1 MSKFIIHVSP
11 HRYVCTWLLCSHFF
25 LLFFP
30 LETYNEISSFYCQK
44 IHVRP
49 PRAGKESGEIQLGAH
64 GETQEG
70 YASNFVSM
78 MSLLAH
84 MMCRSDTSLTYNRRG
99 CYLPLPISCQ
109 NCYNFCQRCMH
120 NFCSL

>member
-1 MSKFIIHVSP
+1 MYMASLFS
-11 HRYVCTWLLCSHFF
+11 FF
-25 LLFFP
+25 SSFFP